1 MRYELEKG
9 MIKTDKI
16 GCGNNDWSIVAKVGD
31 GICHDTTNNAECNF
45 DGGDCCG
52 TNVNIASGGC
62 SECICYDDLPCDAP
76 IELIGNGFC
85 DDETNNQRCEF
96 DGGDCCGECIKMDY
110 CLNCVCYA
118 PSAIDYSCK
127 LYFFFNYVLISF
139 YLPKSCFIILIS
151 YLEL

>member
-1 MRYELEKG
+1 MLFGWGGHYLIDNDSFVSSLETLWLKL
-9 MIKTDKI
+9 TLI
-16 GCGNNDWSIVAKVGD
+16 GCGNYDWSIFAKIGD

-85 DDETNNQRCEF
+85 DDETNNQKCEF
-96 DGGDCCGECIKMDY
+96 DGGDCCGDCIKTDY
-110 CLNCVCYA
+110 CLNCVCYV

-127 LYFFFNYVLISF
+127 LYFFWIMF
-139 YLPKSCFIILIS
+139 
-151 YLEL
+151 